1 MSAHPNRL
9 IDSPRLQAAIPADL
23 PRLWPD
29 LDPARRRQ
37 LAQWL
42 AELSRRLHRTRP
54 SAPEET
60 GHERA

>member
-9 IDSPRLQAAIPADL
+9 TDSPPPQAAIPADL

-37 LAQWL
+37 LAQCL
-42 AELSRRLHRTRP
+42 AELSQRLHRTRP

-60 GHERA
+60 GHERP